1 MKHRN
6 GKLHAVLVLAGGLL
20 LTCPTSLRA
29 QHMGG
34 MGGSPQAGMGGGGQ
48 PQPGMNTPGMPGSAM
63 NQQNNPEAEAER
75 NFIGTMRR
83 NIKAE
88 AELSKV
94 ALKQSS
100 NDNVKKFAQQVI
112 AENRRL
118 GTSLAN
124 AASSANMM
132 VPDSLP
138 SQTKNAMKQMKK
150 QTGTQFDATYISQ
163 MDGYIKSDQQTA
175 SAAAGTL
182 NAPNMQGMTTQLR
195 TTAEN
200 RAQQLAQIAQSEN
213 FKLQ

>member
-1 MKHRN
+1 MKHSNRN
-6 GKLHAVLVLAGGLL
+6 LHAVLVLAGALL
-20 LTCPTSLRA
+20 LTCPASLRA

-34 MGGSPQAGMGGGGQ
+34 MGASPQGGMGGGQ
-48 PQPGMNTPGMPGSAM
+48 PQPGMNTPGMPGSAAM
-63 NQQNNPEAEAER
+63 GQQNNPEAEAER

-94 ALKQSS
+94 ALKQST

-112 AENRRL
+112 SENHRI
-118 GTSLAN
+118 GTSLAS

-138 SQTKNAMKQMKK
+138 SQTKDMMKKMKK
-150 QTGTQFDATYISQ
+150 QTGTQFDASYISQ
-163 MDGYIKSDQQTA
+163 MDGYIKSDQKTA